1 MPDLFQT
8 TYWLK
13 FHPVSRRFRQLCAIV
28 SLTVGIAFLQ
38 PSAAMAKQPVD
49 LELILAVD
57 VSGSIDRGEA
67 ELQREGYMRALTSTD
82 VINAIRSGPLGKV
95 AMTYVE
101 WAGMGHYNVVVD
113 WQIVDSAESARDF
126 VGKLDRM
133 PFQNAHRTSL
143 SDAIDYSVRHFTRN
157 DFEGTRQIIDISG
170 DGANNYGRLVVE
182 ARNDAIQKGIIING
196 LPILT
201 NSRGGT
207 YPPIADLDLFFRD
220 CVIGGPGAFYVVAHG
235 FEDFASAVRKKLILE
250 IADTGTVPYRPFR
263 ADASNTTHLWRAS
276 GEARE
281 SPPCNVGEWRWM
293 SIIQGGTSD
302 R

>member
-1 MPDLFQT
+1 MSDLFLAARRITANALCKTVRQT
-8 TYWLK
+8 
-13 FHPVSRRFRQLCAIV
+13 CAV
-28 SLTVGIAFLQ
+28 ALLLGVALLVPLRIA
-38 PSAAMAKQPVD
+38 SAETSVD

-67 ELQREGYMRALTSTD
+67 QLQREGYKRALTSDD
-82 VINAIRSGPLGKV
+82 VINAISSGPLGKV

-113 WQIVDSAESARDF
+113 WKVIDSKESAAEF
-126 VGKLDRM
+126 VARLDRM

-143 SDAIDYSVRHFTRN
+143 SDAIDHSVRHFAGN
-157 DFEGTRQIIDISG
+157 GFKGTRRIIDISG
-170 DGANNYGRLVVE
+170 DGANNYGRLVTE
-182 ARNDAIQKGIIING
+182 ARDDALKSGVIING

-201 NSRGGT
+201 NTTSGT
-207 YPPIADLDLFFRD
+207 YPTIPDLDLFYRD

-235 FEDFASAVRKKLILE
+235 FEDFARAVRKKLILE
-250 IADTGTVPYRPFR
+250 IAGIRPTR
-263 ADASNTTHLWRAS
+263 LWLAS
-276 GEARE
+276 GDTRE
-281 SPPCNVGEWRWM
+281 SPPCDIGEWRWM